1 MDGNPFTGDVQ
12 PHAVARYL
20 RSPSR
25 LSRLV
30 QNDVGGMGASPAAIL
45 ADVVTVLRADTARLA
60 EEHDVDLDVQRM
72 SEDRA
77 AELIAGLV
85 DGDGVALVEVFNDA
99 AEQRDQ
105 VLREVLDDAEYRAFM
120 QKKVDG
126 MHTADPGT
134 FGVLDDDQDE
144 PGGEGKALAANGG
157 EADADDAGEQG
168 VGDGGE

>member
-1 MDGNPFTGDVQ
+1 MDKNPFSGHVQ

-30 QNDVGGMGASPAAIL
+30 QNDVGNMGASPAAIL

-60 EEHDVDLDVQRM
+60 EEHDVDLDVQVM

-105 VLREVLDDAEYRAFM
+105 VLREVLDEAEYQAFM
-120 QKKVDG
+120 RDKVAG
-126 MHTADPGT
+126 MHTANPGT
-134 FGVLDDDQDE
+134 FGVLDDDQDDVE
-144 PGGEGKALAANGG
+144 ASQASERAQAG
-157 EADADDAGEQG
+157 EADDVDLKQG
-168 VGDGGE
+168 AGDGGE

>member
-1 MDGNPFTGDVQ
+1 MDGNPFSGDVQ

-30 QNDVGGMGASPAAIL
+30 QNDVGNMGASPAAIL

-60 EEHDVDLDVQRM
+60 EEHDVDLDVQVM

-105 VLREVLDDAEYRAFM
+105 VLREVLEEAEYEAFM
-120 QKKVDG
+120 RDKVAG
-126 MHTADPGT
+126 MHTANPGT
-134 FGVLDDDQDE
+134 FGVLDDTD
-144 PGGEGKALAANGG
+144 G
-157 EADADDAGEQG
+157 DDVGDDVGDVEEDDVEVKQG
-168 VGDGGE
+168 AGDGGE